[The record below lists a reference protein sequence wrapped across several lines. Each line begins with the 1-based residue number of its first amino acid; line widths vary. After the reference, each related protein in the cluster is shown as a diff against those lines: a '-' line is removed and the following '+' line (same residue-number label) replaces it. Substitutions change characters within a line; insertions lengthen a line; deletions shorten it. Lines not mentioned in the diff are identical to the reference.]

1 MEVPIRILKV
11 SNHAFFKFSGETS
24 IFMVISSVI
33 IPLIYT
39 INKYRDMNAVILNFS
54 IVSKNH

>member
-1 MEVPIRILKV
+1 
-11 SNHAFFKFSGETS
+11 
-24 IFMVISSVI
+24 MVISNVI

-54 IVSKNH
+54 IVSKNY

>member
-1 MEVPIRILKV
+1 MAI
-11 SNHAFFKFSGETS
+11 SN
-24 IFMVISSVI
+24 VI

-39 INKYRDMNAVILNFS
+39 INKYRYTNAVILNFS